1 MDGGTTTKIGVSIT
15 ASDPLIRAGLAQC
28 LDEHQHI
35 ETTNDNAD
43 VVVVAMDIAEASTI
57 ESLRS
62 LNPAAVKPVIL
73 VVENRWRADIAMAVR
88 LGVRA
93 VLWRHHFSA
102 GAFAQA
108 IRAASDGGGFLPISM
123 QGALMDQLQRTYREV
138 LAPLDMTPSGITH
151 RDVDILRLVS
161 EGFGLEEIAQKLHF
175 SERTVKN
182 ILYKFMK
189 RFDLN
194 NRTHAVAHAIR
205 AGLI

>member
-28 LDEHQHI
+28 LDERQHI
-35 ETTNDNAD
+35 EITNDNAD
-43 VVVVAMDIAEASTI
+43 VVVVAMDIVEASTI

-73 VVENRWRADIAMAVR
+73 VVENLWRADIATAVR

-93 VLWRHHFSA
+93 VLWRHRFSA
-102 GAFAQA
+102 WAFAQA
-108 IRAASDGGGFLPISM
+108 IRAVSEGGGFLPVSM

-138 LAPLDMTPSGITH
+138 LAPLDMAPSGITH
-151 RDVDILRLVS
+151 RDIDVLRLVS

-189 RFDLN
+189 RFDLS